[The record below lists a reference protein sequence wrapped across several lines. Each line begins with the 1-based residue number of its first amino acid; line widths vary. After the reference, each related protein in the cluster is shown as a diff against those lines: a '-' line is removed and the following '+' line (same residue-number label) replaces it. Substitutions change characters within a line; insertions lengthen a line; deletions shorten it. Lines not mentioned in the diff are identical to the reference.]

1 MAAWGLNL
9 QFGLAGINSFAFIVF
24 QAVGAYAAGVVTLGS
39 PIGGLGQEEY
49 VGGALL
55 PFPLPLLVAVVVAG
69 LLALPV
75 GLVTLR
81 RLRGDYEAM
90 VMLVLSLIAVGVA
103 TAEVKIVNG
112 PAGIY
117 GVPKP
122 LGTTLLANLTP
133 LAYQWV
139 YSGWAVLLTA
149 VVFGVSAAISS
160 SPFGRNLRALRENEA
175 VVISSGRSAVG
186 LRLQAF
192 VIGAMIAGLS
202 GGVAVEFIGAWSPG
216 GWAYVET
223 FVLITAI
230 IVGGKGNLAGVALG
244 TALVPVLLLE
254 VTRFLP
260 NLGYAGLI
268 DSIEWV
274 LIGIITLVF
283 LWFRPRGLLPE
294 RRRRYGATRWL
305 RFGAG
310 APRRS
315 R

>member
-1 MAAWGLNL
+1 VSSATQFYVSSVLIIGCVDLMAAWGLNM

-39 PIGGLGQEEY
+39 PIGGFGQEQY
-49 VGGALL
+49 IGGALL
-55 PFPLPLLVAVVVAG
+55 PYPLPLLVAIAVAG
-69 LLALPV
+69 LAAVPV

-103 TAEVKIVNG
+103 SAEASIVNG

-122 LGTTLLANLTP
+122 LGTTLLASLTP
-133 LAYQWV
+133 LSYQWV
-139 YSGWAVLLTA
+139 YTGWS
-149 VVFGVSAAISS
+149 VFLAALVCGVSWAISS
-160 SPFGRNLRALRENEA
+160 SPFGRNLRALRENET
-175 VVISSGRSAVG
+175 VVISSGRNAIA

-223 FVLITAI
+223 FV
-230 IVGGKGNLAGVALG
+230 
-244 TALVPVLLLE
+244 
-254 VTRFLP
+254 
-260 NLGYAGLI
+260 
-268 DSIEWV
+268 
-274 LIGIITLVF
+274 
-283 LWFRPRGLLPE
+283 
-294 RRRRYGATRWL
+294 
-305 RFGAG
+305 
-310 APRRS
+310 
-315 R
+315 